1 MQKITMFTD
10 GGARGNPGPAA
21 AGAVIFDEKGK
32 VLGEVSDYLGET
44 TNNVAEY
51 EALLRVLVL
60 ARKLFGEK
68 LQGMDV
74 EIKMDSELIVR
85 QMEGIY
91 KVKEPSLKERYIKI
105 KEILKNF
112 PHHTFTH
119 VRREFNKHA
128 DKLVNQAIDKAL
140 AK

>member
-1 MQKITMFTD
+1 MQKITIFTD

-21 AGAVIFDEKGK
+21 AGAVIFDEAGTAVK
-32 VLGEVSDYLGET
+32 EISDYLGNT

-51 EALLRVLVL
+51 EALLRVLH
-60 ARKLFGEK
+60 AAQEIYGEK
-68 LQGMDV
+68 LKEIEV

-85 QMEGIY
+85 QMTGVY

-105 KEILKNF
+105 KELLAHM
-112 PHHTFTH
+112 PHHTFIH

-128 DKLVNQAIDKAL
+128 DRLVNEAIDRHV
-140 AK
+140 